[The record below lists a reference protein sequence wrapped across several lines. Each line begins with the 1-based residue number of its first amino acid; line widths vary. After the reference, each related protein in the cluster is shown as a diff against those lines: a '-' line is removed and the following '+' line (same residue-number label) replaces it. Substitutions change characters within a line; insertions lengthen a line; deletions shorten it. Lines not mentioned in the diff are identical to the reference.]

1 MLPLALALTDVHLA
15 PGPPALVI
23 STAAGALAVSALVL
37 QPLLVA
43 RMRPSAGALAGS
55 PGALAQLLGTVVL
68 VIVLGVGH
76 AVLTD
81 GALDGAGTPVLLLLG
96 AAALAAVGWAHAT
109 RPRGR

>member
-43 RMRPSAGALAGS
+43 RMRPSAGALAGR
-55 PGALAQLLGTVVL
+55 QVRWHRLLGTVVL

-81 GALDGAGTPVLLLLG
+81 GALDGAGTPVLG

>member
-1 MLPLALALTDVHLA
+1 M
-15 PGPPALVI
+15 
-23 STAAGALAVSALVL
+23 
-37 QPLLVA
+37 
-43 RMRPSAGALAGS
+43 
-55 PGALAQLLGTVVL
+55 L

>member
-1 MLPLALALTDVHLA
+1 M
-15 PGPPALVI
+15 
-23 STAAGALAVSALVL
+23 
-37 QPLLVA
+37 
-43 RMRPSAGALAGS
+43 
-55 PGALAQLLGTVVL
+55 L

-81 GALDGAGTPVLLLLG
+81 GALDGAGTPLLLLG

>member
-1 MLPLALALTDVHLA
+1 VRWH
-15 PGPPALVI
+15 
-23 STAAGALAVSALVL
+23 
-37 QPLLVA
+37 
-43 RMRPSAGALAGS
+43 R
-55 PGALAQLLGTVVL
+55 LLGTVVL

-81 GALDGAGTPVLLLLG
+81 GALDGAGTPLLLLG

>member
-1 MLPLALALTDVHLA
+1 VLPLALALTDVHLA

-55 PGALAQLLGTVVL
+55 PGALAQAARDGRARDRAR
-68 VIVLGVGH
+68 VGH